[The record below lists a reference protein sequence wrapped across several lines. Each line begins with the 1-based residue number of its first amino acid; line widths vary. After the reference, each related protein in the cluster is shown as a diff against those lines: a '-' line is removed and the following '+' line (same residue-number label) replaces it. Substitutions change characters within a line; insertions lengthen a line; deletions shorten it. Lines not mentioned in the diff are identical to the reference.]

1 MGMNLPAL
9 LATYQLRQREYL
21 LRISRAMTSRLEF
34 PSLLKL
40 ILSSAAEMVGCR
52 AGLIVLAR
60 GTVRIG
66 DAVQEGARF
75 QIRAVYNIPPQ
86 AWPAFEPLLD
96 VASLLHS
103 EELHRV
109 DEDVI
114 DMVDSDAAQ
123 DAPVDDTIVND
134 TTVNDTTV
142 ENTSDE
148 AYHREPHI
156 LRNRPSGY
164 RAPSVFGTSDE
175 ESVDETV
182 SSAESAANAKNVTT
196 NYVDLQARV
205 RQVEEKLGLTLGQVV
220 GLPLLFE
227 DELLGI
233 IYLFRSEYAFT
244 QMDWQFLQGFADQ
257 AAIAVRNARLYH
269 QLGTERTRLAT
280 IIENSA
286 DGIMILDMERRVV
299 VINQALAAMVGLTE
313 EDAVGR
319 SCAEVLALENVVGDD
334 LCQSTDFEEFP
345 AGTSK
350 RCEGELLRPGGS
362 RIIVSATFTPLY
374 DDANHLV
381 NLIVNVHDIT
391 RFREEEEMKSTFT
404 SIISHEL
411 KTPVALIKGYAQ
423 TLARP
428 DAQWDAATAR
438 QSLEIIEE
446 EADRLEALINNLLDV
461 SRIQASGLR
470 LDYADVDVETLARK
484 IANAYR
490 TQTSIHR
497 IEVDFPEPLPL
508 IWGDEE
514 RLRQVLT
521 NLLTNAIKYSP
532 DGGVIRLGGWTQ
544 STGANG
550 PARVILFVADQGVG
564 IPQDELPHIFERFYR
579 VDSSL
584 RRSTAG
590 AGLGLFLTKAIVE
603 AHGGQIWV
611 RSEANRGTTFF
622 VALPVEHDDALSD
635 VTYAL

>member
-1 MGMNLPAL
+1 MSMNVPAL

-21 LRISRAMTSRLEF
+21 LRITRAMTSRLEL

-60 GTVRIG
+60 TLVRVG
-66 DAVQEGARF
+66 DETDEHTRF

-86 AWPAFEPLLD
+86 VWAAFAPLLD
-96 VASLLHS
+96 VASLLRV
-103 EELHRV
+103 EEV
-109 DEDVI
+109 AEEDEDGDVI
-114 DMVDSDAAQ
+114 D
-123 DAPVDDTIVND
+123 APGSQGADD
-134 TTVNDTTV
+134 
-142 ENTSDE
+142 DE
-148 AYHREPHI
+148 PRTDDDM
-156 LRNRPSGY
+156 RGRSQ
-164 RAPSVFGTSDE
+164 RVKT
-175 ESVDETV
+175 
-182 SSAESAANAKNVTT
+182 VTT

-205 RQVEEKLGLTLGQVV
+205 RIVEEELGITLGQVV

-227 DELLGI
+227 DEVLGI

-257 AAIAVRNARLYH
+257 AAVAVRNARLYH

-286 DGIMILDMERRVV
+286 DGIMILDTDRRVV
-299 VINQALAAMVGLTE
+299 VINQALAAMVGLPVQE
-313 EDAVGR
+313 AVGR
-319 SCAEVLALENVVGDD
+319 PCADVLALEQVEGDD
-334 LCQSTDFEEFP
+334 LCQAETLDVFTD
-345 AGTSK
+345 ATSR
-350 RCEGELLRPGGS
+350 RCEGELTRPGGS

-374 DDANHLV
+374 DDARNLV

-428 DAQWDAATAR
+428 DATWDAATAR

-446 EADRLEALINNLLDV
+446 EADRLEALINNLLDA

-470 LDYADVDVETLARK
+470 LDYADVNIEALARK
-484 IANAYR
+484 LAEAYR

-497 IEVDFPEPLPL
+497 IEVDFPEPLPF

-532 DGGVIRLGGWTQ
+532 NGGVIRVGGWTQ
-544 STGANG
+544 RSTGEGG
-550 PARVILFVADQGVG
+550 PARVILFVADQGIG

-584 RRSTAG
+584 RRSTMG
-590 AGLGLFLTKAIVE
+590 TGLGLFLTKAIVE
-603 AHGGQIWV
+603 AHGGQVWA
-611 RSEANRGTTFF
+611 RAEASKGTTFF
-622 VALPVEHDDALSD
+622 VALPVAHGEMLPPSTA
-635 VTYAL
+635 V

>member
-1 MGMNLPAL
+1 MNVPAL

-21 LRISRAMTSRLEF
+21 LRITRAMTSRLEL

-60 GTVRIG
+60 TLVRVG
-66 DAVQEGARF
+66 DPVDENARF

-86 AWPAFEPLLD
+86 AWPAFGPLMD
-96 VASLLHS
+96 VASLLHA
-103 EELHRV
+103 EEV
-109 DEDVI
+109 DDDVI
-114 DMVDSDAAQ
+114 D
-123 DAPVDDTIVND
+123 APGS
-134 TTVNDTTV
+134 
-142 ENTSDE
+142 EGE
-148 AYHREPHI
+148 
-156 LRNRPSGY
+156 G
-164 RAPSVFGTSDE
+164 
-175 ESVDETV
+175 ESVDPEPSPRGAT
-182 SSAESAANAKNVTT
+182 VTT
-196 NYVDLQARV
+196 DYVDLQARV

-257 AAIAVRNARLYH
+257 AAIAVRNARIYH
-269 QLGTERTRLAT
+269 QLATERTRLAT

-286 DGIMILDMERRVV
+286 DGIMILDTDRRVV
-299 VINQALAAMVGLTE
+299 VINQALAAMVGLSE
-313 EDAVGR
+313 EEAVGR
-319 SCAEVLALENVVGDD
+319 SCAEVLPLEKVVGDD
-334 LCQSTDFEEFP
+334 LCQAEVVVGFVE
-345 AGTSK
+345 GTSR
-350 RCEGELLRPGGS
+350 RCEGELSRPGGS
-362 RIIVSATFTPLY
+362 RIIVSATYTPLY
-374 DDANHLV
+374 DEAGHLV

-428 DAQWDAATAR
+428 DAEWDAATAR

-470 LDYADVDVETLARK
+470 LDDADVDIEALARK
-484 IANAYR
+484 VAEAYR
-490 TQTSIHR
+490 TQTSVHR
-497 IEVDFPEPLPL
+497 IELDFPERLPL

-521 NLLTNAIKYSP
+521 NLMSNAIKYSP
-532 DGGVIRLGGWTQ
+532 EGGVIRVGGWTQ
-544 STGANG
+544 HSSNEHGS
-550 PARVILFVADQGVG
+550 ARVILFVADQGIG
-564 IPQDELPHIFERFYR
+564 IPQDELANIFERFYR

-584 RRSTAG
+584 RRSTMG

-603 AHGGQIWV
+603 AHGGQVWA
-611 RSEANRGTTFF
+611 RSEAGKGTTFF
-622 VALPVEHDDALSD
+622 VALPVEHGNVLPATTTGL
-635 VTYAL
+635 